1 MFKFRKINHKLVF
14 TFLSL
19 SLTPLIIFAYISI
32 NMASDS
38 IQAQAFSQLESVRS
52 IKKAQI
58 ANYLSSLKASLQV
71 LNDDPY
77 ASEAFNAFDKALVTD
92 GLNSDAWRQAE
103 NQYAERFI
111 KINKVNAW
119 YDLFFINLQG
129 DIIFTAAKESDLGS

>member
-58 ANYLSSLKASLQV
+58 SNYLLPKSQ
-71 LNDDPY
+71 
-77 ASEAFNAFDKALVTD
+77 FT
-92 GLNSDAWRQAE
+92 G
-103 NQYAERFI
+103 I
-111 KINKVNAW
+111 K
-119 YDLFFINLQG
+119 
-129 DIIFTAAKESDLGS
+129 